1 MELISRLH
9 FQFELGYIYMSTW
22 EDKQTI
28 SFILF
33 HVLPQKTKPK
43 NKKVVMIY
51 HYYLSLIHI

>member
-28 SFILF
+28 SFILL

-51 HYYLSLIHI
+51 HYY